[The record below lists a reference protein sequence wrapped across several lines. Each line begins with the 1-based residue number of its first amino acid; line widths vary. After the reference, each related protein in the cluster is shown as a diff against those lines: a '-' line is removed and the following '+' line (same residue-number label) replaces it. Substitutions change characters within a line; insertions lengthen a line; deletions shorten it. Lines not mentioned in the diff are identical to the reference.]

1 MRLTLSAASRGLRAR
16 RPLDVFTMAS
26 DPRAAEL
33 AVLLESLRAYPH
45 CRVRVIPFD
54 DRLDLVRGLCDL
66 YGAEL
71 LRPEPEWDDLGR
83 VIYKESRTRR
93 NESWRY
99 FRKLNAF
106 GYAQGD
112 FAFLDSNVV
121 VYDDP
126 RSVLDSRE
134 RFDVA
139 FGARSNPGRN
149 FKPWGRYVL
158 RHLDDRLREGYQAAF
173 WFVRAGS
180 VDPAS
185 FLELARYPN
194 LRDMLGTAPEQAVL
208 NLVLVLERRTLR
220 LVSEVCPAR
229 EFLVCGRGMVG
240 KTVPIVAGVP
250 RKNDVPVIAAK
261 WAGDYHGGRFAF
273 PCAHLHIPLARRVLD
288 RVAADDPAL
297 HVYMAEGYASLYGAP
312 VDVRGGRRPR
322 LPR

>member
-1 MRLTLSAASRGLRAR
+1 M
-16 RPLDVFTMAS
+16 DVFTMAS

-33 AVLLESLRAYPH
+33 AVLLESLSAYPH

-54 DRLDLVRGLCDL
+54 DRLDLVGRLCGL

-83 VIYKESRTRR
+83 VIYKEGRTRR

-149 FKPWGRYVL
+149 FKPWGKYVL
-158 RHLDDRLREGYQAAF
+158 RHLDDRLGEGYQAAF

-185 FLELARYPN
+185 FLELSRYPN
-194 LRDMLGTAPEQAVL
+194 LRDMLAAAPEQAVL
-208 NLVLVLERRTLR
+208 NLALVLKGRTLR
-220 LVSEVCPAR
+220 LVTEVRPDR
-229 EFLVCGRGMVG
+229 EFLVCGQGMARR
-240 KTVPIVAGVP
+240 TVPVVDGVP
-250 RKNDVPVIAAK
+250 RKNDLPVIAAK

-273 PCAHLHIPLARRVLD
+273 PCAELHTPLARRALA
-288 RVAADDPAL
+288 RVEPADPDL
-297 HVYMAEGYASLYGAP
+297 HAQLAEGYASLYGTP
-312 VDVRGGRRPR
+312 VDA
-322 LPR
+322 